1 MRPAPGEV
9 LHFSE
14 DPGIQVFRPHVSASA
29 GPLEALV
36 WAVDAERA
44 PDYWFP
50 RQCPRAMVWLRP
62 SSSRADRQR
71 LIGDGGGH
79 RVHAIEYGWLSRL
92 LETRLYAYRLPA
104 APFRPFGNDRH
115 ALVAREAVEPLGA
128 PVEVGNLLALHRE
141 AGIQLRLYDNLWPF
155 WDAAVGSSLGHSAI
169 RMRNARPRPG
179 PTRRAGPPHA
189 PTRIG

>member
-14 DPGIQVFRPHVSASA
+14 DPDIQIFRPHVSAGSGA
-29 GPLEALV
+29 LEELV

-50 RQCPRAMVWLRP
+50 RQCPRAMVWLKP
-62 SSSRADRQR
+62 SASRADRQR

-79 RVHAIEYGWLSRL
+79 RVHAIEYGWLSRFL
-92 LETRLYAYRLPA
+92 DVELYAYRLPA
-104 APFRPFGNDRH
+104 RPFHSFGTGRH
-115 ALVAREAVEPLGA
+115 ALVAREPVEPLGK
-128 PVEVGNLLALHRE
+128 PLPVGNLLALHRR

-155 WDAAVGSSLGHSAI
+155 WDAATDSSLGHSAI
-169 RMRNARPRPG
+169 RMRNARPRPQ
-179 PTRRAGPPHA
+179 PARRSGPPHA
-189 PTRIG
+189 PTMIS